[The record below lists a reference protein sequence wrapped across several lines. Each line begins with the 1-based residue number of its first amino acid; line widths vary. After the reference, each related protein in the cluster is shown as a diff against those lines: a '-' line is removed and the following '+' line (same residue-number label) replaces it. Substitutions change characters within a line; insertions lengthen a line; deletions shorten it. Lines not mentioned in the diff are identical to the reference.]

1 MEMETDNERV
11 GLVALSYVFWAV
23 LVFATFLI

>member
-1 MEMETDNERV
+1 MTETDNERV
-11 GLVALSYVFWAV
+11 GLVVLSYGFWAI

>member
-1 MEMETDNERV
+1 MTETDNERI
-11 GLVALSYVFWAV
+11 GLVVLSYAFWAV